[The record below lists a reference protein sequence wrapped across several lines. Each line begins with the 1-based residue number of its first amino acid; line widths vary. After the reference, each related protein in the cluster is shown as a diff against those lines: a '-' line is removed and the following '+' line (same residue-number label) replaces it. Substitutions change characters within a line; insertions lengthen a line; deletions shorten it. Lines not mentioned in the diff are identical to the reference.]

1 MFTTRSSITVFQQ
14 SIGNKSIFSTIACVP
29 IKYKMKID
37 GKTEIMIDLMPKML
51 NLENNKH
58 LHLGDDTLDFNVF

>member
-1 MFTTRSSITVFQQ
+1 
-14 SIGNKSIFSTIACVP
+14 
-29 IKYKMKID
+29 MKID

-58 LHLGDDTLDFNVF
+58 LHLGDDTLDFNVFWLRIFSKK